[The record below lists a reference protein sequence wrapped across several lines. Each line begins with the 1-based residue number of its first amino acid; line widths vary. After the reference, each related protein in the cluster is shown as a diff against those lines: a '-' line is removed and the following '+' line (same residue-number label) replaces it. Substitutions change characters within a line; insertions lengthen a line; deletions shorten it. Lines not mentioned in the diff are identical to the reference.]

1 LKANRQRLLRKKL
14 LTRQTKMQ
22 KILQQNIIKDLGL
35 DVLPEKEQE
44 EAILSIGRL
53 IFTAVLIRVMEEL
66 DEKSK
71 DEFDKLLAEKPDDE
85 KAILDF
91 LKSKIANLDEI
102 VNEEVAAF
110 KKESLNFMKKI
121 KK

>member
-1 LKANRQRLLRKKL
+1 MVN
-14 LTRQTKMQ
+14 
-22 KILQQNIIKDLGL
+22 ILQQNIIQELSL

-44 EAILSIGRL
+44 EAILRIGRI
-53 IFTAVLIRVMEEL
+53 IFQAVLIRVMEEL
-66 DEKSK
+66 STREKN
-71 DEFDKLLAEKPDDE
+71 EFDKLLREKPDDE

-91 LKSKIANLDEI
+91 LKSKIPNLDEI

-110 KKESLNFMKKI
+110 KKESLEFMEKI